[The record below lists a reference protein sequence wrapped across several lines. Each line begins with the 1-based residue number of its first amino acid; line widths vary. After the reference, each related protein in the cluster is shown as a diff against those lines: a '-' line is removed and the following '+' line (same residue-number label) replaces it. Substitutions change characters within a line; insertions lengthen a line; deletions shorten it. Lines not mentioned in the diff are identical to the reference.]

1 MDSRRELVKCVRSLY
16 AMGLTSSVSGNH
28 SVRAGAW
35 MWITPSE
42 LPRYLLRPADL
53 VRVNLQN
60 GRATGRRKPSIEVN
74 MHRMIYGVR
83 PDAGAVVHTHNP
95 YTTGIAISAEFR
107 HVIEE
112 AKIVV
117 GDPAIIPNKPSG
129 SVELAEAVAAEFRKG
144 ARAVIIK
151 NHGVVAAGKN
161 IHHARAIVESL
172 EEWAKVL
179 TAARVFGGPS
189 DYL

>member
-1 MDSRRELVKCVRSLY
+1 LDARRKLVDCVRSLY
-16 AMGLTSSVSGNH
+16 AMGLTSPVSGNH
-28 SVRAGAW
+28 SIRAGAW

-53 VRVNLQN
+53 VKVDLKN

-83 PDAGAVVHTHNP
+83 SDVGAVVHTHNP

-112 AKIVV
+112 ARIVV
-117 GDPAIIPNKPSG
+117 GGPAVIANRPSG
-129 SVELAEAVAAEFRKG
+129 SIELAEAVAAEFKKG
-144 ARAVIIK
+144 ARAVVVK
-151 NHGVVAAGKN
+151 NHGVVAAGKD
-161 IHHARAIVESL
+161 IHHARAMVESL

-179 TAARVFGGPS
+179 TVARVFGGPV